1 MVGLTEITVLR
12 DGYSTTVERVQLE
25 QLRLARNPT
34 VYFSTLI
41 GDSVLTLPT
50 LRALGE
56 LFAAPLTLLCPK
68 VAFDLC
74 FREVRSRLVD
84 ITGSPPVGPSLGPPS
99 NRILD
104 YEALA
109 AEIGPVDLFINA
121 VPWDIP
127 SNVFA
132 RPLRQRLAPTTS
144 IGFPTG
150 DAYDL
155 VVPRDVAHSADLT
168 FKLARLFDPQAR
180 IEDYA
185 QPVPVPPA
193 VQAKVRSLR
202 ASLAPDA
209 KVVAVHADSSWTKKS
224 WPVTRFIDVLD
235 RFLSRHHE
243 FVAWVVGMGH
253 EDLDVGHERDRVFS
267 HLGVPLDLAM
277 GMVASADLFVGVDS
291 CMLHAAD
298 LARVPGVGLFGAT
311 QPSTW
316 GFRFAPHRHIDASTM
331 ADITVEQ
338 VLAAMEDL
346 TGEHVG
352 APSPRRGVPAA
363 AVAAGDSPV
372 GELLSAVRRFR
383 DAGISWHCAESS
395 SEGEQSSSEGEEP
408 SSEGSGIA
416 GEALRLHALN
426 FALWHHEDAVRRIGV
441 GDREVADRKRQI
453 DDLNARRNAA
463 IEDIDIMLLDRV
475 HPNRAAPLHTET
487 PATIVDRLSVLTLRI
502 LHANRARATS
512 SSPAVLEE
520 QYDDLFRGLERLL
533 NRMRDGE
540 IRFKLYRQFK
550 SAEERS
556 YCDLYVTRDASGVA
570 SQ

>member
-1 MVGLTEITVLR
+1 MVGLTEITVLH
-12 DGYSTTVERVQLE
+12 GGHSTTVERVQLD
-25 QLRLARNPT
+25 QLRRARNPT

-50 LRALGE
+50 LRALGD
-56 LFAAPLTLLCPK
+56 LFTAPLTLLCPK

-74 FREVRSRLVD
+74 FREVGSRLVD
-84 ITGSPPVGPSLGPPS
+84 ITGSPPVGPTLGPPS
-99 NRILD
+99 DRILD
-104 YEALA
+104 YEALT

-127 SNVFA
+127 SNVFV

-150 DAYDL
+150 DTYDL

-168 FKLARLFDPQAR
+168 FKLARLFDPSAR
-180 IEDYA
+180 IETYA
-185 QPVPVPPA
+185 QPVPIPPA
-193 VQAKVRSLR
+193 AQAKVRSLR
-202 ASLAPDA
+202 ASLAPDT
-209 KVVAVHADSSWTKKS
+209 KVVAVHADSSWIKKR
-224 WPVTRFIDVLD
+224 WPVTRFIDLLD
-235 RFLSRHHE
+235 RFLSRHRE

-253 EDLDVGHERDRVFS
+253 EELDVGRERDRVFS

-277 GMVASADLFVGVDS
+277 GMVTTADLFVGIDS

-298 LARVPGVGLFGAT
+298 LARVPGVGLFGPT

-316 GFRFAPHRHIDASTM
+316 GFRFASHRHVDMSTM

-346 TGEHVG
+346 AGEHVST
-352 APSPRRGVPAA
+352 PSPLRDGMATNAA
-363 AVAAGDSPV
+363 RDSSDGD
-372 GELLSAVRRFR
+372 LLSAVRQFR
-383 DAGISWHCAESS
+383 DVALSWHC
-395 SEGEQSSSEGEEP
+395 EEP
-408 SSEGSGIA
+408 SSGGIGIA
-416 GEALRLHALN
+416 GKALSLHALN
-426 FALWHHEDAVRRIGV
+426 FGLWHHEDAVRRTGV
-441 GDREVADRKRQI
+441 SDREVADRKRRI

-463 IEDIDIMLLDRV
+463 IEDIDTLLLDRIQ
-475 HPNRAAPLHTET
+475 PNHAAPLHTET
-487 PATIVDRLSVLTLRI
+487 PGTIVDRLSVLALRI
-502 LHANRARATS
+502 LHTNQARRTTS
-512 SSPAVLEE
+512 CPTVLEE
-520 QYDDLFRGLERLL
+520 QYDDLFRGLVRLL

-556 YCDLYVTRDASGVA
+556 YCDLYVTRDASDVTG
-570 SQ
+570 Q